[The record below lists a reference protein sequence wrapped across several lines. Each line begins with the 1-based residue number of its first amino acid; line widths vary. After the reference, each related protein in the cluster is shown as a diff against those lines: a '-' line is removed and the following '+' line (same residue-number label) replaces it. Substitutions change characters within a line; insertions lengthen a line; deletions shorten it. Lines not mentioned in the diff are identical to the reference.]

1 MSDARHT
8 PAAQVMAETDM
19 FGDVPLDSDT
29 ARASAHITKMQT
41 FTGVLVRN
49 PELRSTTAADG
60 LHSTPVISL
69 ELRATGEFDKRICQ
83 AHISFTDATR
93 GAAECWVKAHKKG
106 DVLKVAC
113 DPLYTRLVL
122 PQAQII
128 NAYTP
133 S

>member
-1 MSDARHT
+1 MTDASRT
-8 PAAQVMAETDM
+8 PAADL
-19 FGDVPLDSDT
+19 FGGASPQQLRAQPL
-29 ARASAHITKMQT
+29 SAHTTRMQT
-41 FTGVLVRN
+41 FTGVLTRN

-69 ELRATGEFDKRICQ
+69 ELRATGKFDKRTCQ
-83 AHISFTDATR
+83 AHIAFTDATR
-93 GAAECWVKAHKKG
+93 SAAECWVKAHKKG

-133 S
+133 T